1 MLPVIPQ
8 AILNF
13 QNYKK
18 RSKARRKLLLNLI
31 ASGEINIDDEEA
43 IEDDDYSD
51 EKEPVKRKRYE
62 REHYMESCWWKFLQR
77 DNLSDLSSRD
87 GKTFRNRFTVPYQLY
102 THLLS
107 MAKNWFPQNVVDS
120 FGYEV
125 TPISLKLLGT
135 LRILGKGCSWDL
147 LYELSGVSAEV
158 HRRWTLAFLAKFA

>member
-62 REHYMESCWWKFLQR
+62 REHYMESCWW
-77 DNLSDLSSRD
+77 N
-87 GKTFRNRFTVPYQLY
+87 
-102 THLLS
+102 LLS
-107 MAKNWFPQNVVDS
+107 AS
-120 FGYEV
+120 
-125 TPISLKLLGT
+125 
-135 LRILGKGCSWDL
+135 
-147 LYELSGVSAEV
+147 
-158 HRRWTLAFLAKFA
+158 